1 MERFTATKGTYDVL
15 PDAGPRWLEVRELL
29 TAPARRAGY
38 RYVETPVFEET
49 GVFLRVGES
58 TDIVTK
64 EMYTFTDRG
73 GRSLT
78 LRPEGTAGVMRA
90 AVEHHV
96 DRGALPWKVWYSGP
110 MFRAEQPQAG
120 RTRQFWQVGVEA
132 VGTDD
137 PAIDAEV
144 VTLGVRAFEDAGLGN
159 VTLLLN
165 SMGDEACRPGYVAML
180 QGFLRATSER
190 LCGECRKRI
199 DTNPLRALD
208 CKVPACQEATAY
220 APVITD
226 HLCVPCKEHYAEVR
240 YLLGALGVAWT
251 EAPRLVRGLDYYR
264 RTTFE
269 FQHGGLGAQNAVGG
283 GGRYDGLS
291 ESLGGPSLP
300 GIGWALG
307 VDRVLLALD
316 ADAVEVSLEP
326 LCEVY
331 VIPLGVA
338 ARPTAVLLVDELR
351 KAGVRADMSFGDKG
365 MKGAM
370 KAADRSGAQVTVIAG
385 ERDLAEGV
393 VQLKHMDTGEQYA
406 VPLADAA
413 ARAAAAAERDQAA
426 DDTVVTVVETA
437 PTEPTP
443 EDVPE

>member
-1 MERFTATKGTYDVL
+1 MERFAATKGTYDVL
-15 PDAGPRWLEVRELL
+15 PDAGARWLEARALL

-73 GRSLT
+73 ERSLT
-78 LRPEGTAGVMRA
+78 LRPEGTAGVVRA

-110 MFRAEQPQAG
+110 MFRAEAPQAG
-120 RTRQFWQVGVEA
+120 RSRQFWQVGVEA
-132 VGTDD
+132 LGSED
-137 PAIDAEV
+137 PALDAEV
-144 VTLGVRAFEDAGLGN
+144 VALGVRAFEEAGLPG

-165 SMGDEACRPGYVAML
+165 SMGDEACRPGYVTSL
-180 QGFLRATSER
+180 QSFLRSVSDR
-190 LCGECRKRI
+190 LCGDCRKRI
-199 DTNPLRALD
+199 DVNPLRALD
-208 CKVPACQEATAY
+208 CKVPTCVEATQY

-226 HLCVPCKEHYAEVR
+226 HLCAPCKEHYAEVR
-240 YLLGALGVAWT
+240 ALLAALGIAWT

-291 ESLGGPSLP
+291 EALGGPPLP

-307 VDRVLLALD
+307 VDRVLLALE
-316 ADAVEVSLEP
+316 ADGVELPVDP
-326 LCEVY
+326 VCEVY
-331 VIPLGVA
+331 VIPLGA
-338 ARPTAVLLVDELR
+338 AKPDAVRIVDELR
-351 KAGVRADMSFGDKG
+351 VAGVRADMSFGDRG
-365 MKGAM
+365 LKGAM
-370 KAADRSGAQVTVIAG
+370 KAADRSGAQVTLIVG
-385 ERDLAEGV
+385 ERDV
-393 VQLKHMDTGEQYA
+393 RLKHMDTGEQYE
-406 VPLADAA
+406 VPRDSAA
-413 ARAAAAAERDQAA
+413 AEAAAAAERDQTA
-426 DDTVVTVVETA
+426 DDSVDPA
-437 PTEPTP
+437 APTP
-443 EDVPE
+443 EDETE

>member
-1 MERFTATKGTYDVL
+1 VEPFTATKGTYDVL
-15 PDAGPRWLEVRELL
+15 PGDGERWLEARALL
-29 TAPARRAGY
+29 TAPARRAAY
-38 RYVETPVFEET
+38 RYVETPVFEDT

-73 GRSLT
+73 ERSLT

-110 MFRAEQPQAG
+110 MFRAEAPQAG

-132 VGTDD
+132 LGTDD

-144 VTLGVRAFEDAGLGN
+144 VALGVRAFEEVGLAD

-165 SMGDEACRPGYVAML
+165 SMGDEACRPAYVALL
-180 QGFLRATSER
+180 QGYLRAVSDQ
-190 LCGECRKRI
+190 LCGDCRKRI
-199 DTNPLRALD
+199 ETNPLRALD
-208 CKVPACQEATAY
+208 CKVPGCVAATAN
-220 APVITD
+220 APALAD
-226 HLCVPCKEHYAEVR
+226 HLCVPCKEHYEAVR
-240 YLLGALGVAWT
+240 GYLAALGIAWT

-269 FQHGGLGAQNAVGG
+269 FQHTGLGAQNAVGG

-291 ESLGGPSLP
+291 ESLGGPPLP

-307 VDRVLLALD
+307 VDRVLLAL
-316 ADAVEVSLEP
+316 AATGTELPTEP
-326 LCEVY
+326 PCEVY
-331 VIPLGVA
+331 VVPVGEPPKLA
-338 ARPTAVLLVDELR
+338 AVMLLDELR
-351 KAGVRADMSFGDKG
+351 QAGVRADLAYGGKSL
-365 MKGAM
+365 KGAF
-370 KAADRSGAQVTVIAG
+370 KAADRSGAQVTLVVG
-385 ERDLAEGV
+385 END

-406 VPLADAA
+406 VPIADAA
-413 ARAAAAAERDQAA
+413 AAAAAAAERDQVA
-426 DDTVVTVVETA
+426 DDTVPTDLDPEE
-437 PTEPTP
+437 PTE
-443 EDVPE
+443 

>member
-1 MERFTATKGTYDVL
+1 MEPFTATKGTYDVL
-15 PDAGPRWLEVRELL
+15 PGDGERWLEARALL
-29 TAPARRAGY
+29 VAPARRAGY
-38 RYVETPVFEET
+38 RYVETPVFEDT

-73 GRSLT
+73 ERSLT
-78 LRPEGTAGVMRA
+78 LRPEGTAGVVRA

-120 RTRQFWQVGVEA
+120 RSRQFWQVGVEA
-132 VGTDD
+132 LGTDD

-144 VTLGVRAFEDAGLGN
+144 VALGVRAFEEAGLAD

-165 SMGDEACRPGYVAML
+165 SMGDEVCRPAYVTTL
-180 QGFLRATSER
+180 QSYLRAVSDR

-208 CKVPACQEATAY
+208 CKVPTCVEATAN
-220 APVITD
+220 APALAD
-226 HLCVPCKEHYAEVR
+226 FLCVPCKEHYDAVR
-240 YLLGALGVAWT
+240 GYLGALGIAWT

-269 FQHGGLGAQNAVGG
+269 FQHGRLGAQNAVGG

-291 ESLGGPSLP
+291 ESLGGPALP

-307 VDRVLLALD
+307 VDRVLLAL
-316 ADAVEVSLEP
+316 AASGAELPVEPS
-326 LCEVY
+326 CEVY
-331 VIPLGVA
+331 VIPVGDAKA
-338 ARPTAVLLVDELR
+338 AAVTVLDELR
-351 KAGVRADMSFGDKG
+351 RAGVRADMAYGGKSL
-365 MKGAM
+365 KGAF
-370 KAADRSGAQVTVIAG
+370 KAADRSGAQVTLVVG
-385 ERDLAEGV
+385 END
-393 VQLKHMDTGEQYA
+393 VQLKHMDTGEQYE

-413 ARAAAAAERDQAA
+413 AAAAAAAERDQVA
-426 DDTVVTVVETA
+426 DDSA
-437 PTEPTP
+437 PTDPAPEEPT
-443 EDVPE
+443 E

>member
-1 MERFTATKGTYDVL
+1 MFTASKGTYDVL
-15 PDAGPRWLEVRELL
+15 PPQGERWLAVRELL
-29 TAPARRAGY
+29 TAPARRAAY
-38 RYVETPVFEET
+38 RYVETPVFEDT

-73 GRSLT
+73 ERSLT

-90 AVEHHV
+90 AIEHHV

-132 VGTDD
+132 IGSDD
-137 PAIDAEV
+137 PAIDVEV
-144 VTLGVRAFEDAGLGN
+144 VTLGVRAFEEVGLGD

-165 SMGDEACRPGYVAML
+165 SMGDEACRPAYVEML
-180 QGFLRATSER
+180 RAFLRAVSDR
-190 LCGECRKRI
+190 LCHDCRARTE
-199 DTNPLRALD
+199 TNPLRALD
-208 CKVPACQEATAY
+208 CKVPTCVQATAS
-220 APVITD
+220 APVLAD

-240 YLLGALGVAWT
+240 ALLGALGVAWT

-269 FQHGGLGAQNAVGG
+269 FQHTGLGAQNAVGG

-291 ESLGGPSLP
+291 ESLGGPPLP

-307 VDRVLLALD
+307 VDRTLLAID
-316 ADAVEVSLEP
+316 ATGVELPVEP
-326 LCEVY
+326 PCEVF
-331 VIPLGVA
+331 VIPLGSAKPA
-338 ARPTAVLLVDELR
+338 AVTVLDELR
-351 KAGVRADMSFGDKG
+351 RAGVRADMAYGGKSL
-365 MKGAM
+365 KGAM
-370 KAADRSGAQVTVIAG
+370 KAADRSGAQVALLVG
-385 ERDLAEGV
+385 DDD

-406 VPLADAA
+406 VPLAEAA
-413 ARAAAAAERDQAA
+413 ARAAVAAERDTAA
-426 DDTVVTVVETA
+426 DDTLPA
-437 PTEPTP
+437 DTP
-443 EDVPE
+443 EDVEE

>member
-1 MERFTATKGTYDVL
+1 MEPLFTATKGTYDLL
-15 PDAGPRWLEVRELL
+15 PGAGDRWLEVRELL

-58 TDIVTK
+58 TDVVQK

-90 AVEHHV
+90 AIEHHV
-96 DRGALPWKVWYSGP
+96 DRGALPWKVWYSGA

-132 VGTDD
+132 LGTDD

-144 VTLGVRAFEDAGLGN
+144 VALGVRAFEEAGLAD

-165 SMGDEACRPGYVAML
+165 SMGDEVCRPAYVALL
-180 QGFLRATSER
+180 QSFLRSVSDR

-199 DTNPLRALD
+199 DGNPLRALD
-208 CKVPACQEATAY
+208 CKVPTCQEATAY

-226 HLCVPCKEHYAEVR
+226 HLCVPCKEHYTEVR
-240 YLLGALGVAWT
+240 GLLAAIGVAWT

-283 GGRYDGLS
+283 GGRYDGLA

-307 VDRVLLALD
+307 VDRVLLAL
-316 ADAVEVSLEP
+316 AAGAVEVPAEP
-326 LCEVY
+326 ACEVF
-331 VIPLGVA
+331 VIPMGEGRTA
-338 ARPTAVLLVDELR
+338 AVQVVDELR
-351 KAGVRADMSFGDKG
+351 RAGVRADMAFGGKG

-370 KAADRSGAQVTVIAG
+370 KAADRSGAQVTLIVNGSDTA
-385 ERDLAEGV
+385 D
-393 VQLKHMDTGEQYA
+393 LKHMDTGEQYA
-406 VPLADAA
+406 VPFAEAA

-426 DDTVVTVVETA
+426 DDLA
-437 PTEPTP
+437 PAAPTP
-443 EDVPE
+443 EDDTA

>member
-38 RYVETPVFEET
+38 RYLETPIFEET

-73 GRSLT
+73 NRSLT

-90 AVEHHV
+90 AIEHHV

-110 MFRAEQPQAG
+110 MFRAEQPQLG

-132 VGTDD
+132 LGVDD

-144 VTLGVRAFEDAGLGN
+144 VALGVRAFEETGLGN

-165 SMGDEACRPGYVAML
+165 SMGDEACRPAYVSML
-180 QGFLRATSER
+180 QGFLRATSDR

-199 DTNPLRALD
+199 ETNPLRALD
-208 CKVPACQEATAY
+208 CKVPTCQEATAY

-240 YLLGALGVAWT
+240 YLLGAIGVAWT

-269 FQHGGLGAQNAVGG
+269 FQHDGLGAQNAVGG

-291 ESLGGPSLP
+291 ESLGGPALP

-307 VDRVLLALD
+307 IERVVLALEAEGVVTDD
-316 ADAVEVSLEP
+316 AEGAEVF
-326 LCEVY
+326 
-331 VIPLGVA
+331 VIPIGRE
-338 ARPTAVLLVDELR
+338 ARTSAVTIVDELR
-351 KAGVRADMSFGDKG
+351 TSGVRTDMVFGDKG

-370 KAADRSGAQVTVIAG
+370 KAADRSGASVTLIVN
-385 ERDLAEGV
+385 AEGTV
-393 VQLKHMDTGEQYA
+393 ELKHMDTGEQYA
-406 VPLADAA
+406 VPLAEAA
-413 ARAAAAAERDQAA
+413 ARAAAAEQRDQVAL
-426 DDTVVTVVETA
+426 DTA
-437 PTEPTP
+437 PDPVDTP
-443 EDVPE
+443 EDEE